1 MEETE
6 MSHVILSAI
15 AAMVLLGLADFFIK
29 KGVDLGIDIRLFFF
43 YSFLIAAIPF
53 GLMAFVQS
61 GSLKLESSLLYYS
74 MIITVLLVVGT
85 LVLLLALKK
94 GEASIVVPIAR
105 LGFVVTAVCAFIFI
119 GEQLTVT
126 KGLGILFAI
135 AGILLLSKEKKG
147 RA

>member
-1 MEETE
+1 
-6 MSHVILSAI
+6 MSYVIIWAA

-29 KGVDLGIDIRLFFF
+29 KGVDLGIDIRVFFF
-43 YSFLIAAIPF
+43 YSFLVAALPF
-53 GLMAFVQS
+53 GVMAVLQPHPVRI
-61 GSLKLESSLLYYS
+61 GSSLLIYS
-74 MIITVLLVVGT
+74 SIITVLLVIGT

-119 GEQLTVT
+119 GEQLTLT

-135 AGILLLSKEKKG
+135 AAILLLSKK
-147 RA
+147 